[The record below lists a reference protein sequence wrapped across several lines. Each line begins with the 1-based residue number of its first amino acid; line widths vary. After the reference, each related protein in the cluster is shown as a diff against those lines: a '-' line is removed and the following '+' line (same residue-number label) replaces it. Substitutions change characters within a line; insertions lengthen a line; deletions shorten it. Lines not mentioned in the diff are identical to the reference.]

1 MIMELYE
8 ELWEDFC
15 SKNKVRLTFPDLDVD
30 LETLTERSCYL
41 LLKQIQEILKDD
53 TLDDPECF
61 MRIEKIVS
69 LLEEH
74 NISSGVRHDF

>member
-1 MIMELYE
+1 M
-8 ELWEDFC
+8 
-15 SKNKVRLTFPDLDVD
+15 D
-30 LETLTERSCYL
+30 LETLTERSCYQ